1 MGGIHN
7 NYDEISCDNANI
19 DGTPGDNAVIRHSH
33 SFSRNPEGPVR
44 CAKSQGREARESAA
58 SRDQVVIAIERY
70 ENRNSIYGRM
80 DDTDLLILNLLRE
93 NSRMKNTEIA
103 RRVNLT
109 ERAVRARIE
118 KLVSG
123 SVIRKFTIETT
134 SIGVEGIV
142 LIDTQV
148 GRTGAVKAKGREMS
162 DSVFECSGE
171 FDVAVRL
178 RADTL
183 DELNAK
189 VDELRSY
196 PGVIRTSTLIKLVEA

>member
-1 MGGIHN
+1 MMCRRKIREQEGR
-7 NYDEISCDNANI
+7 YVVTMDE
-19 DGTPGDNAVIRHSH
+19 
-33 SFSRNPEGPVR
+33 
-44 CAKSQGREARESAA
+44 
-58 SRDQVVIAIERY
+58 
-70 ENRNSIYGRM
+70 
-80 DDTDLLILNLLRE
+80 TDVKILNLLRE

-118 KLVSG
+118 KLVRE
-123 SVIRKFTIETT
+123 SVVRKFTIET
-134 SIGVEGIV
+134 SPVGVEGIV
-142 LIDTQV
+142 LIGTQI
-148 GRTGAVKAKGREMS
+148 GKTGSVKEMARELS

-189 VDELRSY
+189 VDALRSY
-196 PGVIRTSTLIKLVEA
+196 PGVLRTSTLIKLVEA

>member
-1 MGGIHN
+1 MN
-7 NYDEISCDNANI
+7 
-19 DGTPGDNAVIRHSH
+19 
-33 SFSRNPEGPVR
+33 
-44 CAKSQGREARESAA
+44 
-58 SRDQVVIAIERY
+58 
-70 ENRNSIYGRM
+70 M
-80 DDTDLLILNLLRE
+80 DDTDIKILNLLRE

-118 KLVSG
+118 KLVRE
-123 SVIRKFTIETT
+123 SVVRKFTIET
-134 SIGVEGIV
+134 SPVGVEGIV

-148 GRTGAVKAKGREMS
+148 GRTSSVKSMAREMS

-189 VDELRSY
+189 VDELRAY
-196 PGVIRTSTLIKLVEA
+196 PGVVRTSTLIKLVDA

>member
-1 MGGIHN
+1 
-7 NYDEISCDNANI
+7 
-19 DGTPGDNAVIRHSH
+19 
-33 SFSRNPEGPVR
+33 
-44 CAKSQGREARESAA
+44 
-58 SRDQVVIAIERY
+58 
-70 ENRNSIYGRM
+70 M
-80 DDTDLLILNLLRE
+80 DDIDIKILNLLRD

-118 KLVSG
+118 KLVRE
-123 SVIRKFTIETT
+123 SVVRKFTIET
-134 SIGVEGIV
+134 SPVGVEGIV

-148 GRTGAVKAKGREMS
+148 GRTGSVKAMAREMS

-189 VDELRSY
+189 VDELRAY
-196 PGVIRTSTLIKLVEA
+196 PGVLRTSTLIKLVEA